1 MHGYGLILCYYTRLL
16 LLLLLQTKQKT
27 VPVNDGRLHLRYGSV
42 NFRSKNNKF
51 SVPSTVHSSIRL
63 LRLFEEPNKS
73 MTYDDV
79 RLQTTILSSL
89 LDVHQPF
96 VQMDH
101 VVLFFV
107 FFLFLF
113 LLFLRRGDPLK
124 IKLSP
129 LALDTKQTAKIE
141 KLPGTLYVYCTQ
153 AMQYTWYKQEYSN

>member
-1 MHGYGLILCYYTRLL
+1 MHGYGLILCYYTRL

-124 IKLSP
+124 
-129 LALDTKQTAKIE
+129 
-141 KLPGTLYVYCTQ
+141 
-153 AMQYTWYKQEYSN
+153 